1 MKFLFKS
8 LLIFCTLLSAPLI
21 KADTEPEHAPCLLF
35 CNLIGVPSLKD
46 NTEPNKIR
54 CLTDN
59 IYFEARNQSTAG
71 QLAVAAV
78 TFNRVA
84 SERFPNSICEVVFQ
98 GLTHEETGRP
108 LKNKCQ
114 FSWYCDDKPD
124 SIGNLTVYFK
134 ISHLSKTLVNSIN
147 ERVDITDG
155 ATHYHHHSI
164 SPTWSKS
171 MTETVRIDEHVF
183 YKDSK

>member
-8 LLIFCTLLSAPLI
+8 LLIFCTLLSVSVI
-21 KADTEPEHAPCLLF
+21 KADTEPDD
-35 CNLIGVPSLKD
+35 V
-46 NTEPNKIR
+46 R

-71 QLAVAAV
+71 QLAVASV

-84 SERFPNSICEVVFQ
+84 SKRFPNSICEVVFQ
-98 GLTHEETGRP
+98 GLTHRETGHP

-114 FSWYCDDKPD
+114 FSWYCDGKSD
-124 SIGNLTVYFK
+124 SVRNLDVYFK
-134 ISHLSKTLVNSIN
+134 IFHLSKTLVGCIS
-147 ERVDITDG
+147 EGLDITDG

-171 MTETVRIDEHVF
+171 MTETVRIGEHVF
-183 YKDSK
+183 YRN